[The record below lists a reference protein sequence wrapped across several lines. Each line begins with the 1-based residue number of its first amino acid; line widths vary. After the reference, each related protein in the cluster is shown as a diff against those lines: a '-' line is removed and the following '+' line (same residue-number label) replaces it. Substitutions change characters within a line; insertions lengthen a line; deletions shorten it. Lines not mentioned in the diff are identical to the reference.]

1 MDNNEYAFNTMKT
14 EIASWLST
22 KGTTLWADWMIND
35 PDGLDKAAEWFGRQM
50 QEFTM
55 YRMNPSAFQ
64 AARQPQSD
72 GVSAGWD
79 VVV

>member
-1 MDNNEYAFNTMKT
+1 MNNNEYAFNTLKA
-14 EIASWLST
+14 EIAGWLAT
-22 KGTTLWADWMIND
+22 KGTTLWADWIIVD

-50 QEFTM
+50 QEFTA
-55 YRMNPSAFQ
+55 YRLTPKHAPSV
-64 AARQPQSD
+64 